1 MTTENREYFMRH
13 ELRGTGFASPRGDRP
28 LLGAFGQPNQ
38 NFNFV
43 RSGVYYGDPQPP
55 THGPPKNF
63 FLPQYSK
70 SSGNGRVVTPNE
82 AKSIGF
88 GRSSPT
94 LWGDKA
100 NKGPTVKEGVNL
112 FVETLRTCG
121 GIATP
126 DQLREAYKRLIGV
139 EWGPAECLKYFGEC
153 TTRDAIVNY
162 MADLVEIVTVGD
174 RRIYRLLN
182 KPSLSPHE
190 CVVNAVLERYPDT
203 VHMDDLPQI
212 LEKHSVRVPMD
223 QPLTQQVPRSFIAY
237 LEVNMDGRIT
247 LDLKGLGVNARD
259 LRSQSGAPSD
269 ESDSDESFYT
279 VDSCVWSSVKEPVDD
294 TQ

>member
-1 MTTENREYFMRH
+1 MFKAEPNAGSEISCYSRGRRKTRRKRPKMTTENREYFMRH

-38 NFNFV
+38 
-43 RSGVYYGDPQPP
+43 
-55 THGPPKNF
+55 
-63 FLPQYSK
+63 
-70 SSGNGRVVTPNE
+70 

-269 ESDSDESFYT
+269 GIWGKVMEHVLELPCSSSSESEIEAEHKHAKNSAGGRAT
-279 VDSCVWSSVKEPVDD
+279 VV
-294 TQ
+294 